1 MESRGNIMK
10 KIIIDGVTF
19 IEQKK
24 STPMK
29 TVGTRLPLEVIE
41 LLEKKAKELDISKTT
56 LMRFYICKGL
66 NSG

>member
-1 MESRGNIMK
+1 MK

-24 STPMK
+24 STAMK

-41 LLEKKAKELDISKTT
+41 LLEKRAKELDISKTT

-66 NSG
+66 KSG

>member
-1 MESRGNIMK
+1 MLN
-10 KIIIDGVTF
+10 KITIDGVTF

-24 STPMK
+24 STAMK

-41 LLEKKAKELDISKTT
+41 LLEKRAKELDISKTT

-66 NSG
+66 KFG

>member
-1 MESRGNIMK
+1 MK

-24 STPMK
+24 STAMK

-41 LLEKKAKELDISKTT
+41 LLEKKAKELGINKTT

>member
-1 MESRGNIMK
+1 MN
-10 KIIIDGVTF
+10 KITIDGVTF

-24 STPMK
+24 STAMK

-41 LLEKKAKELDISKTT
+41 LLEKRAKELDISKTT

-66 NSG
+66 KFG

>member
-1 MESRGNIMK
+1 MK

-24 STPMK
+24 STAMK

-41 LLEKKAKELDISKTT
+41 LLEKRAKELDISKTT

-66 NSG
+66 KFG

>member
-1 MESRGNIMK
+1 MT

-19 IEQKK
+19 IKQKK
-24 STPMK
+24 STAMK

-41 LLEKKAKELDISKTT
+41 LLEKRAKELDISKTT

-66 NSG
+66 KFG